1 MPRALFLGTT
11 SLQLNPELISSD
23 MVAFEAALERRDYER
38 AVSLYGGPFL
48 DGFYLEGVVEFE
60 RWVEAE
66 RGRRAREY
74 SAALEALIAGA
85 GARKDYLV
93 AAQWGRRLAAAE
105 PFNSRAAIGLIE
117 ALVAAGDRAGALQF
131 ATVHEALVRDE
142 LNSTA
147 RAAASRVLASS
158 ARSSGSPERSAT
170 GTTSKLRRR
179 ASALAP

>member
-1 MPRALFLGTT
+1 
-11 SLQLNPELISSD
+11 
-23 MVAFEAALERRDYER
+23 
-38 AVSLYGGPFL
+38 
-48 DGFYLEGVVEFE
+48 VVEFE

-85 GARKDYLV
+85 AARQDYLV

-131 ATVHEALVRDE
+131 AT
-142 LNSTA
+142 A
-147 RAAASRVLASS
+147 RGAASRVLASS